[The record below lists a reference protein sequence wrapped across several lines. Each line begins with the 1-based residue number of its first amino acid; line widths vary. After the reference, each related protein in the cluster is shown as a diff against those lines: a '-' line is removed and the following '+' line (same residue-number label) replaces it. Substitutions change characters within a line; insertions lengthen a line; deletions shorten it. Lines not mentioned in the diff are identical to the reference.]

1 MKARLLLALLA
12 LSLVFSLG
20 SSEDTKTESDEEQEK
35 LFPSKDYDLMEEL
48 EEIERREGVKSDQ
61 VEIVTASEPFDD
73 STPGKKEYIEEF
85 NFTWTNGSN
94 GI

>member
-20 SSEDTKTESDEEQEK
+20 SSEDTKITSDEEQEK

-48 EEIERREGVKSDQ
+48 EEIE
-61 VEIVTASEPFDD
+61 
-73 STPGKKEYIEEF
+73 
-85 NFTWTNGSN
+85 
-94 GI
+94 

>member
-1 MKARLLLALLA
+1 MTESYTGPCVA

-48 EEIERREGVKSDQ
+48 EEIERREGVKADQ
-61 VEIVTASEPFDD
+61 VEIVTAPEPFDD
-73 STPGKKEYIEEF
+73 STPGKKEYLEEF
-85 NFTWTNGSN
+85 YL
-94 GI
+94 I